1 MTNALYLSQPVNQW
15 ASQAA
20 QMVKSLSAMW
30 ETGVQFL
37 SQDDPWRRA
46 WQPIAVFL
54 PGVFHGQSSLAGYSP
69 WGHKESDATEQL
81 ISCLSLCW
89 GKTHVITVEAFTL
102 ISPNATPN
110 TLIGSKQI
118 YILFITPKSSIQS
131 ETSSVA

>member
-20 QMVKSLSAMW
+20 QRVKSLSAMW

-37 SQDDPWRRA
+37 SQEDPWRRA

-69 WGHKESDATEQL
+69 WGHKESDTTE
-81 ISCLSLCW
+81 
-89 GKTHVITVEAFTL
+89 
-102 ISPNATPN
+102 
-110 TLIGSKQI
+110 
-118 YILFITPKSSIQS
+118 
-131 ETSSVA
+131 